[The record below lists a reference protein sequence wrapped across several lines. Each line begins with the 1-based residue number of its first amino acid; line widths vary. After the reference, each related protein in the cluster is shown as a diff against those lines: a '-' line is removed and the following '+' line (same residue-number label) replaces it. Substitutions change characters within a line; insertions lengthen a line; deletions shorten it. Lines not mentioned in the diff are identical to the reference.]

1 MIFLFCI
8 IHVAGCSMGGSNFH
22 LLFCE
27 TLSELQLL
35 VTTGVCEPFNFWI
48 SWDRLTSGTRS
59 ASNNVTYTISRGELM
74 FINIPSDLT
83 MDCSNPE
90 KHATAIRLQS
100 QDDKDINVVGSHIGQ
115 NDSINGV
122 LVFPKIETKSGTYE
136 YFALSSSKGDSQT
149 NESFIG
155 FVTTEPNTTVTLTV
169 VTNMTML
176 FGNIS
181 LLVEGNSYTDTIV
194 KEGLSSVGTANSDLS
209 GTKLISDK
217 PVTFVTGPECGF
229 YPHNATKCDGM
240 LMHIPPT
247 ETWGFKFF
255 LFPLSTR
262 SGDGYR
268 ILASRGG
275 TECSV
280 TCTNASLSETF
291 TLAKPGDFKQLVY
304 TTRYCSVECN
314 QPVLIFQFN
323 PNKAFVENP
332 QLHPYTIMIPPV
344 GQYSSKY
351 DLIFAEHGEYNTLR
365 EPVDAW
371 INIAILSGYDSN
383 GLRLD
388 GKSLSPVNRT
398 EIRCHN
404 NKACATVVQYKQTFD
419 SIYHRLEHVE
429 ENAVFTATVYG
440 WRRNDVYGF
449 VGNVKFDSIAGENM
463 RNTAESCVQTT
474 YKESQN

>member
-1 MIFLFCI
+1 
-8 IHVAGCSMGGSNFH
+8 MGGSNFH

-27 TLSELQLL
+27 TPSELQLL
-35 VTTGVCEPFNFWI
+35 VTTGMYEPFNFSI
-48 SWDRLTSGTRS
+48 SWDRLTSSTRNV
-59 ASNNVTYTISRGELM
+59 SNITYTISRGELV
-74 FINIPSDLT
+74 FINIESDLT
-83 MDCSNPE
+83 INCWNPE
-90 KHATAIRLQS
+90 KHATAIHLQS
-100 QDDKDINVVGSHIGQ
+100 QDDKDINVVGVHIEQ

-122 LVFPKIETKSGTYE
+122 LLFPKIETKSGTYE
-136 YFALSSSKGDSQT
+136 YFALSASLGHSQK

-169 VTNMTML
+169 VANMTML

-181 LLVEGNSYTDTIV
+181 LLVEGNSYTDTIA
-194 KEGLSSVGTANSDLS
+194 KEGLSLLGTANSDLS
-209 GTKLISDK
+209 GTRLISDK

-229 YPHNATKCDGM
+229 KTRNVMNCNDV

-255 LFPLSTR
+255 LVPLSTR
-262 SGDGYR
+262 SADGYR

-280 TCTNASLSETF
+280 TCTNASLSETI
-291 TLAKPGDFKQLVY
+291 TLTNPGDFKQLIY

-323 PNKAFVENP
+323 PFVENP
-332 QLHPYTIMIPPV
+332 QLHPYTMMIPPV
-344 GQYSSKY
+344 GQYSSEY
-351 DLIFAEHGEYNTLR
+351 DLIFAENGQYNTLR

-371 INIAILSGYDSN
+371 INIAILSEYDSDGPQFNGKSLCPVNGTEITN

-388 GKSLSPVNRT
+388 GKSLSPVNGT

-404 NKACATVVQYKQTFD
+404 DTVCAIVVQFNQTFH
-419 SIYHRLEHVE
+419 SINHRLEHVE
-429 ENAVFTATVYG
+429 QNAMFTATVYG

-449 VGNVKFDSIAGENM
+449 VGNPKFDSIAGE
-463 RNTAESCVQTT
+463 
-474 YKESQN
+474 

>member
-1 MIFLFCI
+1 M
-8 IHVAGCSMGGSNFH
+8 AGSNFH

-27 TLSELQLL
+27 TPSELQLL
-35 VTTGVCEPFNFWI
+35 VTTGICEPFNFWI
-48 SWDRLTSGTRS
+48 SWDRLTSNTRIV
-59 ASNNVTYTISRGELM
+59 SNITYPISRGELV
-74 FINIPSDLT
+74 FLNIRSDLT
-83 MDCSNPE
+83 INCSNPE
-90 KHATAIRLQS
+90 QQGTAIRIQS
-100 QDDKDINVVGSHIGQ
+100 QDDKDINIVGVHIGQ
-115 NDSINGV
+115 NDSIKGV
-122 LVFPKIETKSGTYE
+122 LVFPKIETKSRAYE
-136 YFALSSSKGDSQT
+136 YFALSASKGHSQT
-149 NESFIG
+149 NESFVG

-194 KEGLSSVGTANSDLS
+194 KEGLSLVGTATSDLS
-209 GTKLISDK
+209 GTKLTSDK
-217 PVTFVTGPECGF
+217 PVTFLTGPECGF
-229 YPHNATKCDGM
+229 YTHNTMNCDDM

-255 LFPLSTR
+255 LVPHSTCSR
-262 SGDGYR
+262 DGYR

-280 TCTNASLSETF
+280 TCTDASLSETI
-291 TLAKPGDFKQLVY
+291 TLTNPGDFKQLIY

-323 PNKAFVENP
+323 PNHASERNCQF
-332 QLHPYTIMIPPV
+332 HPYTMIIPPV

-351 DLIFAEHGEYNTLR
+351 DLIFAENGEYYTLR
-365 EPVDAW
+365 DPVDAW
-371 INIAILSGYDSN
+371 INIAILSEYDFD

-388 GKSLSPVNRT
+388 GKSLSPLNRT

-404 NKACATVVQYKQTFD
+404 NRLCATVVQYNQKFN
-419 SIYHRLEHVE
+419 SIYHRLEHIE
-429 ENAVFTATVYG
+429 QNAMFTATVYG

-449 VGNVKFDSIAGENM
+449 VGNLKFDSIAGG
-463 RNTAESCVQTT
+463 
-474 YKESQN
+474 

>member
-1 MIFLFCI
+1 M
-8 IHVAGCSMGGSNFH
+8 
-22 LLFCE
+22 
-27 TLSELQLL
+27 
-35 VTTGVCEPFNFWI
+35 CEPFNIVI
-48 SWDRLTSGTRS
+48 SWDGPYYDYEKYR
-59 ASNNVTYTISRGELM
+59 ISRGKLL
-74 FINIPSDLT
+74 FINIQSEWT
-83 MDCSNPE
+83 INCSNPG
-90 KHATAIRLQS
+90 KNATAIRIQS
-100 QDDKDINVVGSHIGQ
+100 QDDKDINVIGVHVGQ
-115 NDSINGV
+115 NQSINGV
-122 LVFPKIETKSGTYE
+122 LVFPKIETKSGAYE
-136 YFALSSSKGDSQT
+136 YFVLSASKGHSQT

-209 GTKLISDK
+209 GTRLISDK

-255 LFPLSTR
+255 LVPLSTR
-262 SGDGYR
+262 SADRYR

-275 TECSV
+275 TECIV
-280 TCTNASLSETF
+280 TCTNASLSETI
-291 TLAKPGDFKQLVY
+291 TLANPGDFKQLIY

-323 PNKAFVENP
+323 PNNEFIEDY
-332 QLHPYTIMIPPV
+332 QLHPYTMMIPPV
-344 GQYSSKY
+344 GQYSRKY
-351 DLIFAEHGEYNTLR
+351 DLIFAEYGEYTTLR

-371 INIAILSGYDSN
+371 INIAILSEYDTD
-383 GLRLD
+383 GLRLN
-388 GKSLSPVNRT
+388 GKSLSPLNRT

-404 NKACATVVQYKQTFD
+404 NKVCATVVQYNQTFN
-419 SIYHRLEHVE
+419 STYHRLEHVE
-429 ENAVFTATVYG
+429 YNAMFTASVYG

-449 VGNVKFDSIAGENM
+449 IGDLKFDSIAGE
-463 RNTAESCVQTT
+463 
-474 YKESQN
+474 